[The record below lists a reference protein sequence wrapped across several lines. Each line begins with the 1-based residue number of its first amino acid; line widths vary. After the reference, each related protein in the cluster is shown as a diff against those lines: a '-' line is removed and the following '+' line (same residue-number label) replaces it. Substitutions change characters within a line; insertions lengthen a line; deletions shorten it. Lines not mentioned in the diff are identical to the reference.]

1 MEKAQPAPERGV
13 YGITVAADLVDMGI
27 QTLRLYERRGLVH
40 PSRTKGG
47 TRLYSERDLS
57 RLRRIGR
64 LLSEGLNLAGA
75 AAVLSLES
83 DNERLRADNAR
94 LRANLKQNDG

>member
-1 MEKAQPAPERGV
+1 
-13 YGITVAADLVDMGI
+13 
-27 QTLRLYERRGLVH
+27 LR
-40 PSRTKGG
+40 
-47 TRLYSERDLS
+47 

-83 DNERLRADNAR
+83 DNEQLRADNAR
-94 LRANLKQNDG
+94 LRADLAQDQT